1 MKVNFK
7 EILHE
12 VAVDFT
18 TSDPYNMTFGVEYL
32 LSRGEDFELD
42 GYIEG
47 HITNT
52 IDFSDIQISKA
63 DYYMLLLMHKL
74 LLEADQNEIDAI
86 LDFIRKYYFVNSL
99 LKTDFDIYRK
109 RIRGKRIKRILDLRA
124 TSQTSSVVVLDSVD
138 KYHYVPMIEHD
149 AIHKYIDFCSKV
161 RTEPVEIASKTMAEA
176 LSNVS
181 NKEYDCVI
189 VDDDVLDNEEIKNK
203 IQSIGFNH
211 VICFSYGFAFE
222 FLDPSD
228 LEY

>member
-1 MKVNFK
+1 
-7 EILHE
+7 
-12 VAVDFT
+12 
-18 TSDPYNMTFGVEYL
+18 MTFGVEYL
-32 LSRGEDFELD
+32 LSRGEDFEL
-42 GYIEG
+42 GGLVEG

-86 LDFIRKYYFVNSL
+86 LDSIRRHYFVNSL

-124 TSQTSSVVVLDSVD
+124 TSQTSSAVVLDSVD

-149 AIHKYIDFCSKV
+149 AIHRYIDFCSKI
-161 RTEPVEIASKTMAEA
+161 RTEPIEIESKTIAEA
-176 LSNVS
+176 LSDVN
-181 NKEYDCVI
+181 NKDYDAVI
-189 VDDDVLDNEEIKNK
+189 IDEEMLDNEEIKNK
-203 IQSIGFNH
+203 VQSIGFKH

-228 LEY
+228 LKY